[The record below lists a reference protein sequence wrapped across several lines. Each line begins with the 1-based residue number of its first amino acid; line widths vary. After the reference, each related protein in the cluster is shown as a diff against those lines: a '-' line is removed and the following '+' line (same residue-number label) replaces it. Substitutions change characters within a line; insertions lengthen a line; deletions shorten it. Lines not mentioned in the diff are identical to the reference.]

1 MIELSRTVRFFT
13 PLVSGRGPSPIHPT
27 PTLTPTPTPATPPP
41 TSGLNGFGGI
51 PPVDLN
57 TLGRYDEI
65 RVTCRGTPDAQTG
78 YFKDIREIDRA
89 VRTVALPIIAAAMQS
104 PHSLESSPIRILSRI
119 TPALHE
125 ALSRSVVEIRWWLSP
140 FYALSMGTD
149 LSAAS
154 SLASPR
160 AVIIRQRFEIA
171 AAHRLHVDSYSD
183 QENRKIFGR
192 CNNPSGHGHNY
203 VFEPAVELATDAP
216 DGTFTTQV
224 FESAVDQTILKP
236 FDHTHLNVDT
246 LEFNT
251 TKGGVNPSVE
261 NIARV
266 FFEKLAPLIQQSTK
280 GHARLRAMTVFETE
294 KTSATYPA

>member
-13 PLVSGRGPSPIHPT
+13 PLVSAT
-27 PTLTPTPTPATPPP
+27 ATPPTTA
-41 TSGLNGFGGI
+41 TSPVGLNGFGGI
-51 PPVDLN
+51 PPIDLT

-104 PHSLESSPIRILSRI
+104 PQSPVSSPIRVLTRI

-125 ALSRSVVEIRWWLSP
+125 ALNRTVVEIRWWLSP
-140 FYALSMGTD
+140 FYALSMGTE

-154 SLASPR
+154 SLAASR
-160 AVIIRQRFEIA
+160 AVVIRQRFEIA
-171 AAHRLHVDSYSD
+171 AAHRLHVDAYTD
-183 QENRKIFGR
+183 QQNRAIFGR

-203 VFEPAVELATDAP
+203 VFEPAVELSTDAP
-216 DGTFTTQV
+216 DGSFTTQA
-224 FESAVDQTILKP
+224 FEAAVDQAILKP

-246 LEFNT
+246 AEFNT

-266 FFEKLAPLIQQSTK
+266 FFEKLAPLINQHSK
-280 GHARLRAMTVFETE
+280 GHARLRTMTVFETE

>member
-13 PLVSGRGPSPIHPT
+13 PLVSAT
-27 PTLTPTPTPATPPP
+27 ATPPTTA
-41 TSGLNGFGGI
+41 TSPAGLNGFGGI
-51 PPVDLN
+51 PPVDLT

-65 RVTCRGTPDAQTG
+65 RVTCRGLPDPKTG

-104 PHSLESSPIRILSRI
+104 PQSPESSPIRVLTRI

-125 ALSRSVVEIRWWLSP
+125 ALNRSVVEIRWWLSP

-154 SLASPR
+154 SLAASR
-160 AVIIRQRFEIA
+160 AVVIRQRFEIA
-171 AAHRLHVDSYSD
+171 AAHRLHVDSYTD
-183 QENRKIFGR
+183 QQNRAIFGR

-203 VFEPAVELATDAP
+203 VFEPAVELSTDAP
-216 DGTFTTQV
+216 DGSFTTQA
-224 FESAVDQTILKP
+224 FETAVDQAILKP

-246 LEFNT
+246 AEFNT

-266 FFEKLAPLIQQSTK
+266 FFEKLAPLISQHSK
-280 GHARLRAMTVFETE
+280 GHARLRSMTVFETE